1 MSRFDHSLFIYI
13 SLETTNKDRFSVS
26 RHLELPTVTMLSERI
41 TVTGQ
46 LLEIALKSL
55 AWALVGNPGG
65 KPWRKMV
72 AGSAGG
78 L

>member
-13 SLETTNKDRFSVS
+13 SLETTNKDRFSLS
-26 RHLELPTVTMLSERI
+26 RHLELPTVTELIERI

-46 LLEIALKSL
+46 LIEIGLKSL
-55 AWALVGNPGG
+55 AWALAGNPGG

-72 AGSAGG
+72 AGNVGG
-78 L
+78 F